1 MSSLRCNCYN
11 LPTRHNVQLH
21 AVLSMDGNNDIKRLF
36 QKIFTMIDSEDMFGD
51 STRITAEARSV
62 STDSYRDDAIEESQ
76 SLLLLHHQNDG
87 HNRVIGNRNDGIDD
101 SEVET
106 QVDNNHVLL
115 GMVKGIKRSMEAM
128 DREMKRMKEQTAA
141 VDKKVSSVLKKT

>member
-1 MSSLRCNCYN
+1 
-11 LPTRHNVQLH
+11 
-21 AVLSMDGNNDIKRLF
+21 
-36 QKIFTMIDSEDMFGD
+36 MIDSEDMFGD

-62 STDSYRDDAIEESQ
+62 STDSYRDVAIEESQ
-76 SLLLLHHQNDG
+76 RLLHPQNDG
-87 HNRVIGNRNDGIDD
+87 HHRVIGNRNDDIND